1 MEARSGQPSFGLLC
15 AGSAFAGVSDSR
27 NNVRNSVHIC
37 LSGVKS
43 WEKRKLKRYFD
54 AVNRE
59 VLDRVQRVVR
69 HEKCFGAQKQ
79 GLKQSGDEELFPHVY
94 DTVNRL
100 QSLTDFNKNQ
110 FTFGYD
116 ALSRRI
122 SLGRPNE

>member
-1 MEARSGQPSFGLLC
+1 LLC

-43 WEKRKLKRYFD
+43 SEKRKLKRYFD

-69 HEKCFGAQKQ
+69 HAEMFRGAKA
-79 GLKQSGDEELFPHVY
+79 GAETEW
-94 DTVNRL
+94 R
-100 QSLTDFNKNQ
+100 
-110 FTFGYD
+110 
-116 ALSRRI
+116 
-122 SLGRPNE
+122 